1 MSGEIPTAEM
11 AVRELAERWPAA
23 ARVLHRRGLDLCCG
37 GAHPLA
43 MAAAAHGQD
52 AAEILA
58 EIRAELARE
67 DG

>member
-1 MSGEIPTAEM
+1 MSVDTPTAEM
-11 AVRELAERWPAA
+11 AVKDLAARWPAA

-37 GAHPLA
+37 GAHPLS

-58 EIRAELARE
+58 EIRDEIARE
-67 DG
+67 GR